1 MANAIQV
8 AFHGA
13 TITTFQNG
21 SELYVA
27 MKPIVENIGLDWKS
41 QHNRIQRHPVLREGM
56 VIMTTPSAGG
66 EQQTSCIPL
75 KMLNG
80 WLFGID
86 ANRVKPALR
95 DKVIAYQRE
104 CFDVLAQHFGLGQ
117 PAIQTLSPAQRRE
130 LQNAVS
136 AKAYELG
143 GSRED
148 FATVYR
154 MLKDHFKVPTYADI
168 PAGSLA
174 EALRLINTHQPAIL
188 STDSDK
194 VRYIVQQASTLAKRV
209 YDLYGTVDVETFTL
223 AQDLNLRVAFAPA
236 QYRQLAIA

>member
-13 TITTFQNG
+13 TVTTIQSGN
-21 SELYVA
+21 ELYVA
-27 MKPIVENIGLDWKS
+27 MKPIVENIGLDWDA
-41 QHNRIQRHPVLREGM
+41 QRQRIRRHPVMNQGT
-56 VIMTTPSAGG
+56 VIMTLPSSGG
-66 EQQTSCIPL
+66 DQDTLCIPL

-86 ANRVKPALR
+86 SNRVKPALR

-104 CFDVLAQHFGLGQ
+104 CFDVLAQHFGLAQ

-136 AKAYELG
+136 ERAYALG

-148 FATVYR
+148 FASVYR
-154 MLKDHFKVPTYADI
+154 ILKDHFKVPTYADI
-168 PAGSLA
+168 PASRFA
-174 EALRLINTHQPAIL
+174 EALELIETAPRNVPLLKGPDTTQ
-188 STDSDK
+188 
-194 VRYIVQQASTLAKRV
+194 YIVQQAQALAKQV
-209 YDLYGTVDVETFTL
+209 QAYYGVVDVKTYTL
-223 AQDLNLRVAFAPA
+223 AQDITFRMAFA
-236 QYRQLAIA
+236 